1 MLNTFIRGTAT
12 GSGVCGAARVIS
24 NTIWLL
30 LLFLFCKRT
39 AAFASLK
46 VLAEVRGV
54 ARCQAAGRQQVRTDA
69 LSTLLISEKAA
80 KAKIFCMFNFPP
92 DINRPAGYSLPLP
105 ITVG

>member
-12 GSGVCGAARVIS
+12 GSGGGCGAARVIS
-24 NTIWLL
+24 NTIWLLL

-54 ARCQAAGRQQVRTDA
+54 ARCQAAGRQQAGENRR
-69 LSTLLISEKAA
+69 SEYF
-80 KAKIFCMFNFPP
+80 INFG
-92 DINRPAGYSLPLP
+92 IVCQESG
-105 ITVG
+105 GG